1 MERLAVAIFARF
13 MTRILIHRMTYSLYI
28 VYVIDV

>member
-13 MTRILIHRMTYSLYI
+13 MTRILIHRMIYI
-28 VYVIDV
+28 VYVTDV

>member
-13 MTRILIHRMTYSLYI
+13 MTRVLIHRMAYI

>member
-13 MTRILIHRMTYSLYI
+13 MTRILIHRMTYI